1 MKTTQTRPYEWGRTL
16 LVLMTCLGILGTGFI
31 VMRTLADMK
40 TLPTKKNVTEKVIE
54 VEVMEA
60 KQDSVIPFITVL
72 GEVKAIRKVPIT
84 AELGGKVVFKHPH
97 LDIGGLVQKGD
108 ILVKTDT
115 KEIELTLAS
124 DKKRLE
130 IIKKNLELAKRAFV
144 RVEQLYKKGR
154 LVTEEA
160 MERAEQAY
168 LSLAERVVQVEH
180 SVTTSQLEIEKS
192 VIYAQFTGRVKSVS
206 VEENQNV
213 PAGQEI
219 MTLVDDSILEIIVSL
234 KGDEAKKILPFEKK
248 SDISYPFWFSKL
260 KKVNVKVYW
269 SQDQDKDKVEEQG
282 FLHRVVAFDDK
293 TRTLKLAVRLEED
306 RHLKETDFPIVEGM
320 FCDVIIPGK
329 KLNKLIKIPRQ
340 AVQYNQTVYLSVGNR
355 LKTVPVN
362 VVWSDDNYA
371 YISNGIEPLSL
382 IILTRLS
389 DPLENTKLNVTEIDS
404 FTQHIAKDK

>member
-1 MKTTQTRPYEWGRTL
+1 
-16 LVLMTCLGILGTGFI
+16 
-31 VMRTLADMK
+31 MRTLADMK

-160 MERAEQAY
+160 MKQAE
-168 LSLAERVVQVEH
+168 
-180 SVTTSQLEIEKS
+180 
-192 VIYAQFTGRVKSVS
+192 
-206 VEENQNV
+206 
-213 PAGQEI
+213 
-219 MTLVDDSILEIIVSL
+219 
-234 KGDEAKKILPFEKK
+234 
-248 SDISYPFWFSKL
+248 
-260 KKVNVKVYW
+260 
-269 SQDQDKDKVEEQG
+269 
-282 FLHRVVAFDDK
+282 
-293 TRTLKLAVRLEED
+293 
-306 RHLKETDFPIVEGM
+306 
-320 FCDVIIPGK
+320 
-329 KLNKLIKIPRQ
+329 
-340 AVQYNQTVYLSVGNR
+340 
-355 LKTVPVN
+355 
-362 VVWSDDNYA
+362 
-371 YISNGIEPLSL
+371 
-382 IILTRLS
+382 
-389 DPLENTKLNVTEIDS
+389 
-404 FTQHIAKDK
+404 